1 MFSTVFPLITFY
13 FCTIQEISMNTKAPK
28 LEILQPYTGPEE
40 SDSLGQE
47 SGAAILTSTEYD
59 SCVEKFEKPQRIT
72 SLETQVIKIII
83 ATVM

>member
-1 MFSTVFPLITFY
+1 
-13 FCTIQEISMNTKAPK
+13 MNTKAPK

-40 SDSLGQE
+40 PDSLGQE
-47 SGAAILTSTEYD
+47 SGAAILISTISTGYD
-59 SCVEKFEKPQRIT
+59 SCAEKFEKPQRIT